1 MFLRKVRIQ
10 NFCGIERLEVNFR
23 SRASI
28 ITGFNRQGKSTLLN
42 AIRYAFFGEC
52 YDEEGIKQKQD
63 ELVGRWDSSA
73 LIYIEFERDGNAYRY
88 TVGLGSGGAQCDLHG
103 PNNAQKSFSPSNA
116 GRFFSDMFGF
126 DLQHARIAA
135 FSNEIVKGDVTAF
148 IADFV
153 STVSPEDVN
162 KFAGENW
169 EKLDLWCAYH
179 EVPVTSVATIGAK
192 AREFRTITNREK
204 DKAKVRIE
212 EIGTCIAP
220 TSKDGSRIL
229 THEDRPAIETA
240 IAKLDAQLAELNQ
253 ELGAATA
260 VKIDTKKVTAAKAA
274 LAGAESERDSVKKV
288 LDEYDE
294 GITSVESEIKV
305 MTSNQSRAHGEMS
318 GWQAKRDVIESE
330 IDRMKGLSNCP
341 TCTAEWTL
349 DRLEAATKTLRIEAD
364 KAAQEIA
371 GYQSTLADIGKE
383 LAKKHKRL
391 DQLRTLRADHEPKYK
406 ALVDKVSEL
415 KAQARL
421 MGIPVGGADPVLAQ
435 SVTRKP
441 DEIEALIEQTKATVQ
456 EGRDKLAALA
466 AYLDYQRVIA
476 EVDRHTAD
484 SKFLDW
490 LVKSFDNGEFQ
501 SKQSGSGLDDVVKRC
516 NSILSVFDLE
526 LKVASANKKSVI
538 HFLDRLQD
546 NPPWLPITKA
556 SRSARMKIQFALSL
570 GFDAGWLRLMDDSE
584 SIEAKYKQSLLNL
597 MKSLCGKQGST
608 IVSGVVTNG
617 LVPDLE
623 KLNKAFNPVGVY
635 WVQAVNSESAQAAVA

>member
-10 NFCGIERLEVNFR
+10 NFCGVEHLEVSFR
-23 SRASI
+23 SQSSI
-28 ITGFNRQGKSTLLN
+28 VMGFNRQGKTTLMN

-52 YDEEGIKQKQD
+52 YDEEGVKQKQD
-63 ELVGRWDSSA
+63 DLIGRWDKTA
-73 LIYIEFERDGNAYRY
+73 LIYIEFERSGEPYRY
-88 TVGLGSGGAQCDLHG
+88 TVSLGNGGAQCDLHG
-103 PNNAQKSFSPSNA
+103 RNNSHKSFTPTNA
-116 GRFFSDMFGF
+116 SRFFSDLFEF
-126 DLQHARIAA
+126 DMAHARIAA
-135 FSNEIVKGDVTAF
+135 FSNEIVKGDITE
-148 IADFV
+148 FV
-153 STVSPEDVN
+153 SRFVSIVTPEEV
-162 KFAGENW
+162 KQFAGPNWAKLNDWCKEN
-169 EKLDLWCAYH
+169 A
-179 EVPVTSVATIGAK
+179 VTITDVAHIGAK
-192 AREFRTITNREK
+192 AREFRTVSNREAG
-204 DKAKVRIE
+204 KAKARLE

-220 TSKDGSRIL
+220 TSKDGTRIL
-229 THEDRPAIETA
+229 TADDRPAIETA
-240 IAKLDAQLAELNQ
+240 VKNLEAQLEELNR
-253 ELGAATA
+253 EFGAATA

-330 IDRMKGLSNCP
+330 IDRMKGLSHCP

-435 SVTRKP
+435 AVTRKP

-456 EGRDKLAALA
+456 EGRDKLAALS
-466 AYLDYQRVIA
+466 AYLDYQRVIT

-526 LKVASANKKSVI
+526 LKVASSNKKSVI

-584 SIEAKYKQSLLNL
+584 SIEAKYKQSLLDL